1 MPIPPRRTVALTIRA
16 PLERSD
22 LPGLIKRTCA
32 LLAANPCG
40 VLMCE
45 VEGLSADPVALDA
58 LARLALAAK
67 RGGCEVH
74 LSGAGEELVGLIR
87 LVGLSKVLGLAG

>member
-22 LPGLIKRTCA
+22 LPGLIERTC
-32 LLAANPCG
+32 LLLEANPCG
-40 VLMCE
+40 VLMCD
-45 VEGLSADPVALDA
+45 VEDVSADTVALNA

-74 LSGAGEELVGLIR
+74 LLGAGEELVDLIR
-87 LVGLSKVLGLAG
+87 LVGLNEVLGLPS